1 MKIKELMEKR
11 AVLVKQMR
19 DMNDKAEEEK
29 RGFTA
34 EDDEKWAKMTADIEA
49 LDAKIDREKKLST
62 EEQRMAADATE
73 QRAHLQPEQN
83 GGSDQPTGT
92 FDEMA
97 TFRSWLS
104 GGMGSLSAEQRD
116 YMAARQANSR
126 ELRAFSSG
134 TSNTGGY
141 TVPEEF
147 YNQLEVAM
155 QAYGPMLEDGVA
167 DILRTDTGAT
177 LPMPT
182 FNYTGV
188 SASIVGENTQ
198 ISSDSSTPF
207 GVVNLDAYMYAPPVL
222 PVSIQFLD
230 DSAFGEGFIANAQG
244 EALGRGINAHL
255 TTGTG
260 SAQPNGIVTAST
272 LGKTGATG
280 QTTSVT
286 VDDLIDLIHSIDPA
300 YRRDSRFMMNDN
312 SLKVIKKLKDSQNR
326 PLWLPGYTTA
336 DPDTVNGFRYVI
348 NQDMA
353 DMAANAK
360 SILFGRLDKYKVRLV
375 RSAQMMRLTER
386 YADYLQVGFIT
397 FLRADGDLLDAGTN
411 PVKYYANSAT

>member
-11 AVLVKQMR
+11 AQLVSQMR
-19 DMNDKAEEEK
+19 ELNSKAEAEK
-29 RGFTA
+29 RGFNA
-34 EDDEKWAKMTADIEA
+34 DEDEQWVKMTADIEA
-49 LDAKIDREKKLST
+49 LDAQIDREKKLST
-62 EEQRMAADATE
+62 EEQRMAASVSE
-73 QRAHLQPEQN
+73 QYAHLQQEQN
-83 GGSDQPTGT
+83 GSTEQHAGQ

-104 GGMGSLSAEQRD
+104 GGMSSLSAEQRNF
-116 YMAARQANSR
+116 MAGRQANAS
-126 ELRAFSSG
+126 EFRAFSSG

-141 TVPEEF
+141 TVPEDF
-147 YNQLEVAM
+147 YNQLEAAM
-155 QAYGPMLEDGVA
+155 KAYGPMLEDGVA
-167 DILRTDTGAT
+167 DIIRTDTGAT

-198 ISSDSSTPF
+198 VSTDSSTPF

-230 DSAFGEGFIANAQG
+230 DSAFGEGFIANAHG

-260 SAQPNGIVTAST
+260 SSQPNGIVTAAT
-272 LGKTGATG
+272 LGKAGSTG

-286 VDDLIDLIHSIDPA
+286 VDDLIDLIHSVDPA

-312 SLKVIKKLKDSQNR
+312 TLKAIKKLKDSQNR

-336 DPDTVNGFRYVI
+336 DPDTVNGYRYVI
-348 NQDMA
+348 NQDMP
-353 DMAANAK
+353 DMSANAK

-375 RSAQMMRLTER
+375 KSAQMMRLTER